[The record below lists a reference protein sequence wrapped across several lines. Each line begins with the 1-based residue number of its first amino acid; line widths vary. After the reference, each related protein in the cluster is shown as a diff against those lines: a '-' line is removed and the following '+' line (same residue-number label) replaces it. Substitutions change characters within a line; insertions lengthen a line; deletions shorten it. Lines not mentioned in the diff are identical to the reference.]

1 MVRQL
6 FFRQPSRFEYSN
18 KVIKYE
24 IIELKT
30 NDEVLK
36 VLVQSNCWKIFRPIE
51 ILAVFTKHVMKMED
65 DVVTSLN
72 DWMQGLLFNFSC
84 KFYMFT
90 MCLNS
95 KIKLNV
101 LFECKFHFPVFWN
114 NMLVSICLIMYFFW
128 ILWRSDLRHSLK
140 GPNPIFLF
148 ILWLFFLG
156 AIWWNRFMMLFFL
169 CSLTSKH

>member
-1 MVRQL
+1 LIKQVAPKGIPPHGIHESQMVRQL

-72 DWMQGLLFNFSC
+72 D
-84 KFYMFT
+84 
-90 MCLNS
+90 
-95 KIKLNV
+95 
-101 LFECKFHFPVFWN
+101 
-114 NMLVSICLIMYFFW
+114 
-128 ILWRSDLRHSLK
+128 
-140 GPNPIFLF
+140 
-148 ILWLFFLG
+148 
-156 AIWWNRFMMLFFL
+156 
-169 CSLTSKH
+169 